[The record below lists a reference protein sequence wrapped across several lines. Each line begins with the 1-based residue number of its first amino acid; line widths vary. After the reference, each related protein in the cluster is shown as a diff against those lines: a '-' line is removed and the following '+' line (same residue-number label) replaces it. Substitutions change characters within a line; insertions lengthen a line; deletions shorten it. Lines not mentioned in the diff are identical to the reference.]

1 MELASESRNMELI
14 RLVSA
19 FDRSEEKKCIVKESL
34 DFLRS
39 FSSKDAANTGYHSK
53 LCSAMLKVIN
63 GGAREY
69 AELLHYA
76 GPSQCLLVIHSN
88 LTRVA

>member
-1 MELASESRNMELI
+1 MEVI

-19 FDRSEEKKCIVKESL
+19 FDRSEEKKDVVKESL
-34 DFLRS
+34 DFLRT
-39 FSSKDAANTGYHSK
+39 FSGKDAATAGYHSK

-69 AELLHYA
+69 AELLHYV
-76 GPSQCLLVIHSN
+76 GPIQCLLVVHSN
-88 LTRVA
+88 LNRVM

>member
-1 MELASESRNMELI
+1 MELI
-14 RLVSA
+14 RLVST
-19 FDRSEEKKCIVKESL
+19 FDRSEEKKDIVKESL
-34 DFLRS
+34 DFLRT
-39 FSSKDAANTGYHSK
+39 FSGKEAATTGYHSN

-76 GPSQCLLVIHSN
+76 GPIQCLLVVHNN
-88 LTRVA
+88 LSRVV

>member
-1 MELASESRNMELI
+1 MEPTSESVGKNMELI
-14 RLVSA
+14 RLISS
-19 FDRSEEKKCIVKESL
+19 FDRSEEKKYIAKESL

-39 FSSKDAANTGYHSK
+39 FSGKDAGYHSK

-76 GPSQCLLVIHSN
+76 GPSQCLLVVHSN
-88 LTRVA
+88 LSRVM